1 MTVYAIVSELNCGY
15 DHDKR
20 MAEQAAFQI
29 GDRFTVKDISMG
41 QSHTT
46 IRLDEIEGGF
56 NSVFFSFEEDGEP
69 LNIYSDHRF
78 NPYI

>member
-15 DHDKR
+15 DHDKE
-20 MAEQAAFQI
+20 MAKQAGFQI
-29 GDRFTVKDISMG
+29 GDRFTVSDISMG
-41 QSHTT
+41 QSSTS
-46 IRLDEIEGGF
+46 IRLKELAGGF
-56 NSVFFSFEEDGEP
+56 NSVFFRFEEDGAP